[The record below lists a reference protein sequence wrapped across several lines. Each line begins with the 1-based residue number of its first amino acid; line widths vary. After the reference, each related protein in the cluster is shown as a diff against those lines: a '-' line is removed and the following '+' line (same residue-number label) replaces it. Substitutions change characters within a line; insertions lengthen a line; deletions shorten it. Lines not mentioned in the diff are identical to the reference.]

1 VLHGVIFVAFELW
14 ILFIARDNLT
24 LNVLMLMHSSE
35 TIRDWQLSG
44 ISVRGAVP

>member
-24 LNVLMLMHSSE
+24 LNVLMHSSE